1 MAEPYIITIKNFT
14 DERGS
19 FSPLELKKV
28 VPDFNLVQINTVINN
43 SPFIFRG
50 LHWQE
55 PPYDQTKILRCISGQ
70 IIDFV
75 MDIRN
80 GSPTYG
86 ELYGFVLNN
95 PDNWIYV
102 PRGFAH
108 GYVTM
113 PSGGPIIVE
122 YLVDNEYNKESE
134 RGLNFAEKLNKLLKE
149 EIKEEFELI
158 VNDRDIHWP
167 DISEINTEFKYEPDE
182 Q

>member
-1 MAEPYIITIKNFT
+1 
-14 DERGS
+14 
-19 FSPLELKKV
+19 
-28 VPDFNLVQINTVINN
+28 
-43 SPFIFRG
+43 
-50 LHWQE
+50 
-55 PPYDQTKILRCISGQ
+55 
-70 IIDFV
+70 
-75 MDIRN
+75 
-80 GSPTYG
+80 
-86 ELYGFVLNN
+86 
-95 PDNWIYV
+95 
-102 PRGFAH
+102 
-108 GYVTM
+108 M